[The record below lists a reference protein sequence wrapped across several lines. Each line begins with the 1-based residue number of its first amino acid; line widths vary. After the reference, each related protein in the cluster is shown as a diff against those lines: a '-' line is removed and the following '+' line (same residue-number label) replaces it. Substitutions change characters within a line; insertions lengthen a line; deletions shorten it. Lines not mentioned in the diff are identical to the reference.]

1 MASNITHPPFYPPTA
16 VDTSMMIRSRE
27 SRNRGTTP
35 MYETKRESLTTNDL
49 I

>member
-1 MASNITHPPFYPPTA
+1 MASNITHPPFCPTTA

-27 SRNRGTTP
+27 NRNRHKT
-35 MYETKRESLTTNDL
+35 YKTKMVSLTTNDL